1 MEETKPYNSTSK
13 LSNDEE
19 KEKLILDFY
28 FLRSEI
34 NSLDTDKKNLTE
46 VKKISQKIEK
56 KLEEFLQIE
65 IPLKTKKD
73 YVNLKKTN
81 LDESLLRF
89 AKYLK

>member
-1 MEETKPYNSTSK
+1 MEETKPYNSASK
-13 LSNDEE
+13 LSNEEE

-34 NSLDTDKKNLTE
+34 NSLDIDKKNLTE
-46 VKKISQKIEK
+46 IKKISQTIEK
-56 KLEEFLQIE
+56 KLEEFLQID

>member
-1 MEETKPYNSTSK
+1 MEETKPYNSASK
-13 LSNDEE
+13 LSNEEE

-28 FLRSEI
+28 FLRSEM

-46 VKKISQKIEK
+46 IKKISQNIEK
-56 KLEEFLQIE
+56 KLEEILQID

>member
-46 VKKISQKIEK
+46 IKKISQKIEK

>member
-46 VKKISQKIEK
+46 IKKISQNIEK